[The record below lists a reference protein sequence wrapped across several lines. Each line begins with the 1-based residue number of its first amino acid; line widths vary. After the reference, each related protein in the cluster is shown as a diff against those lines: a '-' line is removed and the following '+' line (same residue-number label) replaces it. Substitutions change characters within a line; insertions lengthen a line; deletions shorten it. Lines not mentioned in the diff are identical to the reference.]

1 MSTHGLHV
9 TVTAPAGWGVGSLL
23 RFARQVHAR
32 RQAAATFAKLDDRL
46 LRDIGLT
53 RADATDAAYGRI
65 CRQG

>member
-1 MSTHGLHV
+1 MHRTSAIGTG
-9 TVTAPAGWGVGSLL
+9 GVGRGR
-23 RFARQVHAR
+23 RFCVSRAACMQR

-53 RADATDAAYGRI
+53 RADAIDAAAGRI